1 MGQRH
6 ADLAAEVLM
15 TPPAELQLD
24 DALELIGTGPFHWRL
39 ITVCGAGWLGS
50 RCNHSEAALRAAMR
64 PSEESAHLCLSG
76 WRLENVSGTPLVFAP
91 CRKVSAEHQQWTTAA
106 AKGGGGGVRIAVA
119 AAPDMCVTAAPLHV
133 GE

>member
-1 MGQRH
+1 
-6 ADLAAEVLM
+6 
-15 TPPAELQLD
+15 
-24 DALELIGTGPFHWRL
+24 
-39 ITVCGAGWLGS
+39 
-50 RCNHSEAALRAAMR
+50 MR

-91 CRKVSAEHQQWTTAA
+91 CRKVSAEHQQWTTTAA
-106 AKGGGGGVRIAVA
+106 DTGGGGGGVRIAVA